1 MAPSQAALCCHTAP
15 APSPRVRHDPVVNRY
30 AAALV
35 VGAVVLVGA
44 GWFILGRAGVEAA
57 STVDP
62 DVTIRC
68 DGSTSVSAAA
78 CLAWGDDILRAG
90 PPSHTFEMDD
100 LARLDLTGG
109 LFISDTCEV
118 RYFLERYADKSVWT
132 EELPCPGG

>member
-1 MAPSQAALCCHTAP
+1 M
-15 APSPRVRHDPVVNRY
+15 VIRY

-35 VGAVVLVGA
+35 VVAVVLVSA

-68 DGSTSVSAAA
+68 DASTSVSEAA

-100 LARLDLTGG
+100 LARLDLTKG
-109 LFISDTCEV
+109 LFFSDTCEV
-118 RYFLERYADKSVWT
+118 RYFVDRYADESVWT
-132 EELPCPGG
+132 EELPCPAG